1 MPQATLTSA
10 KHKKTA
16 TAFFRVSPSQ
26 AAIDAENG
34 ILKGV
39 KLMEVGKLA
48 TFADDEGKPKSVT
61 ITDAHISALLAHAGN
76 RAIPIHQTHEWFNAQ
91 GKENA
96 DSVELSARI
105 GALKSFRKD
114 ENGDLIADAYFKA
127 GKERDDI
134 IWAAQHNPEDSM
146 FSAVFNYA
154 KNDPNCIPQNFR
166 AADVVPCGAATTAL
180 FSADNTNNNKSM
192 DISELIAALDDPKVK
207 EALKAII
214 KSHKDA
220 SEEVTDTAEDITEAA
235 AMESD
240 AGVTDT
246 DTKPEDDS
254 KPAIMR
260 AQLRIARVNT
270 RLTAALKADR
280 AAILAEAKTQA
291 AGEATALLGKGG
303 FIKQGEANAGA
314 STYTA
319 TLAKFT
325 AVESNPVK
333 AAMLM
338 LRKHPELQP
347 QHDEATRAR
356 LAKLNQ

>member
-1 MPQATLTSA
+1 MPQATLNSA
-10 KHKKTA
+10 KHKKSA

-26 AAIDAENG
+26 AAIDTENG

-48 TFADDEGKPKSVT
+48 TFAGEDGKPKSVT

-91 GKENA
+91 DKENA

-114 ENGDLIADAYFKA
+114 ENGDLVADAYFKA

-134 IWAAQHNPEDSM
+134 MWAAQHNPEDSM

-180 FSADNTNNNKSM
+180 FSDLTSNTNTM
-192 DISELIAALDDPKVK
+192 DISELIAALDDPAVK
-207 EALKAII
+207 AAVKAIL
-214 KSHKDA
+214 KSHTGPADDSA
-220 SEEVTDTAEDITEAA
+220 EEVTEAA
-235 AMESD
+235 TMESD
-240 AGVTDT
+240 AGVTDA
-246 DTKPEDDS
+246 DKKKEDDT

-280 AAILAEAKTQA
+280 VAILAEAKTQA

-303 FIKQGEANAGA
+303 FIKQGEGNADANE
-314 STYTA
+314 YVA

-325 AVESNPVK
+325 AVEANPAK

-347 QHDEATRAR
+347 QHDEATRVR
-356 LAKLNQ
+356 LAKLNP

>member
-1 MPQATLTSA
+1 MPQATLNSA
-10 KHKKTA
+10 KHKKSA

-26 AAIDAENG
+26 AAIDTENG

-76 RAIPIHQTHEWFNAQ
+76 RAIPIHQTHEWFHAQ

-114 ENGDLIADAYFKA
+114 ENGDLVADAYFKA

-134 IWAAQHNPEDSM
+134 MWAAQHNPEDSM

-180 FSADNTNNNKSM
+180 FSADNQPNNKSM

-207 EALKAII
+207 DALKAIL
-214 KSHKDA
+214 KSHKGA
-220 SEEVTDTAEDITEAA
+220 EEVTDTAEDITEAA

-240 AGVTDT
+240 AGVTDA
-246 DTKPEDDS
+246 DKKKEDDT

-270 RLTAALKADR
+270 RLTAALKSDR
-280 AAILAEAKTQA
+280 VAILAEAKTQA

-303 FIKQGEANAGA
+303 FIKQGEGTEGA
-314 STYTA
+314 DVYTA
-319 TLAKFT
+319 TLAKFA
-325 AVESNPVK
+325 AVEANPAK

-347 QHDEATRAR
+347 QHDEATRVR
-356 LAKLNQ
+356 LAKLNP